1 MVTLGPERVWGTLD
15 ATCLVI
21 KKPQIVMHEAD
32 QPDFVSD
39 FFDANILT
47 SKNLAQ
53 VDLTPSDANPAT
65 GGDGDGAIVKR
76 VLQVG

>member
-1 MVTLGPERVWGTLD
+1 
-15 ATCLVI
+15 
-21 KKPQIVMHEAD
+21 MHEAD

-39 FFDANILT
+39 LFDANILT

-53 VDLTPSDANPAT
+53 VDLTPSDANPPA